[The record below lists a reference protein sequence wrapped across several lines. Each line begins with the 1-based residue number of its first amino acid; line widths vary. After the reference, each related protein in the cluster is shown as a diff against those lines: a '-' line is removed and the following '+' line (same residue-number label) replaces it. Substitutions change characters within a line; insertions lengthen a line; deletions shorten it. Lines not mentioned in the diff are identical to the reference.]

1 MDSVFSNPSPLV
13 RRARSKSCTA
23 RTSRVDDSNDRTV
36 EPFASTEI
44 FDHIKN
50 INDPEH
56 PYSLEQLDVVKEAG
70 LLVEGSRVKVVF
82 TPTVPSCSMVT
93 LIGLSIRLKLSRV
106 LPKRFKVDTIV
117 YPGSHTS
124 EMSVNKQLNDKE
136 RVAAAL
142 ENPNLVQKVDLCLS
156 GKTAF

>member
-1 MDSVFSNPSPLV
+1 MTAMIVRSNHLPLQRFSTTSRTSTIPNILTALSRQVFQSV
-13 RRARSKSCTA
+13 RARFSFSLPA
-23 RTSRVDDSNDRTV
+23 
-36 EPFASTEI
+36 
-44 FDHIKN
+44 
-50 INDPEH
+50 INRL
-56 PYSLEQLDVVKEAG
+56 SAQLDVVNGAG
-70 LLVEGSRVKVVF
+70 LLVEGWRVKVLF

>member
-1 MDSVFSNPSPLV
+1 MTAMIVRSNHLPLQRFSTTSRTSTIPNILTALSRQVFQSD
-13 RRARSKSCTA
+13 RARFSLPA
-23 RTSRVDDSNDRTV
+23 
-36 EPFASTEI
+36 
-44 FDHIKN
+44 
-50 INDPEH
+50 INR
-56 PYSLEQLDVVKEAG
+56 LNAQLDVVNGAG
-70 LLVEGSRVKVVF
+70 LLVEGWRVKVLF

>member
-36 EPFASTEI
+36 EPFVSTEI

-56 PYSLEQLDVVKEAG
+56 PYSLEQA
-70 LLVEGSRVKVVF
+70 S
-82 TPTVPSCSMVT
+82 
-93 LIGLSIRLKLSRV
+93 LSK
-106 LPKRFKVDTIV
+106 
-117 YPGSHTS
+117 
-124 EMSVNKQLNDKE
+124 
-136 RVAAAL
+136 
-142 ENPNLVQKVDLCLS
+142 
-156 GKTAF
+156 